1 MINIFKNIA
10 SSAQYV
16 RLQHNVDQETAA
28 NESGISTRTL
38 QNIEAGKPVNSQS
51 LFLYLAYLG
60 LLDDMVSTLPD
71 PNKLTPMEQLK
82 VAPKRRERA
91 RKKRSR
97 HIESKTIISSAP
109 GQANEPDFQ
118 WGDKQ

>member
-1 MINIFKNIA
+1 MIDIFKNIA
-10 SSAQYV
+10 ASAQYI
-16 RLQHNVDQETAA
+16 RLQRNVDQNTAA
-28 NESGISTRTL
+28 DESGISARTL

-60 LLDDMVSTLPD
+60 LLDDMLSTLPD

-91 RKKRSR
+91 RMKRSDR
-97 HIESKTIISSAP
+97 TGAKAAMSEASQVK
-109 GQANEPDFQ
+109 EPHFQ
-118 WGDKQ
+118 WGDEQ